1 VEWPTVLVAIGCW
14 AGWVAML
21 VWHDALPWPLV
32 LIGFAL
38 LGGWYMSLQHEVL
51 HGHPT
56 PWAALNTAIAFPP
69 ISLWLPYRV
78 YRDSHLLHHEVEL
91 TAPGVDPESFYV
103 SPQQWEDA
111 SSLRRLLLRVNRTFI
126 GRLTIGPLLGPPA
139 LVMSELRL
147 ARHDRS
153 LARMWAAHLAW
164 VVVISIVVVGI
175 ADVPVWQYLVGYCW
189 MGMSVVY
196 VRSFVEH
203 LAVAPPA
210 TRSAVVRSNWFFGL
224 LFLNN
229 NLHHAHHA
237 AAGAAWYRLP
247 RLAAEMD
254 AAGIAAEGAG
264 LYRGY
269 AQVFLR
275 FAFRPFSTPVSPMV
289 GAESRS

>member
-1 VEWPTVLVAIGCW
+1 MLVALGCW
-14 AGWVAML
+14 GGWAAML
-21 VWHDALPWPLV
+21 LWHDALPWPLV
-32 LIGFAL
+32 LVGFAL

-56 PWAALNTAIAFPP
+56 PWPVVNTSIGFPP
-69 ISLWLPYRV
+69 LSLWLPYRV
-78 YRDSHLLHHEVEL
+78 YRESHLLHHEVEL

-103 SPQQWEDA
+103 TPQQWQDA
-111 SSLRRLLLRVNRTFI
+111 SPVRRALLRANRTFV
-126 GRLTIGPLLGPPA
+126 GRLTIGPLIGPPA
-139 LVMSELRL
+139 LVVSELRR

-153 LARMWAAHLAW
+153 LATMWAAHAAW
-164 VVVISIVVVGI
+164 AAVISIVVFGV

-189 MGMSVVY
+189 MGMSVGY

-210 TRSAVVRSNWFFGL
+210 SRSAVVRSNWFFGL

-237 AAGAAWYRLP
+237 LPAAAWYRLP
-247 RLAAEMD
+247 NLAADMD
-254 AAGIAAEGAG
+254 AAGTAAAGAG

-269 AQVFLR
+269 GQVIRLY
-275 FAFRPFSTPVSPMV
+275 AFRPFSTPVSPML
-289 GAESRS
+289 GAESRP